1 VAKWLPIFRQIGAQ
15 RSGRAG
21 ADLSLSLSLA
31 LGGYS
36 VHLIAALFPTPSTR
50 PSTLRMPGARIARQS
65 SRTLQILLVVFVISA
80 VSSVVAVSTNPA
92 DSMWIPD
99 ALWLASLS
107 QILSVTYM
115 YSPSARGPLLLDEW
129 KPLVQEYHLVQR
141 RSMHSRLVWCVLRLY
156 ERHVLRTIPVRVLVF
171 VCVCVGLRDR
181 AGSMNSR
188 ACSGSFDNGRELS
201 GNNLR
206 GSLPASLGD
215 LSQLTTMYGGFARYD
230 AWREPSLNLSH
241 PSLWL
246 MPHSQHQ

>member
-156 ERHVLRTIPVRVLVF
+156 ERHVLRTIPVRVLF
-171 VCVCVGLRDR
+171 VW
-181 AGSMNSR
+181 AYAIEPSMNSR
-188 ACSGSFDNGRELS
+188 ACSGSFDNGRELA

-241 PSLWL
+241 PSLGL